1 GKPASRK
8 GGGFL
13 VGATIANSFKKQ
25 LGELMEQIAKTTTQ
39 YVRCIK
45 PNANKSAHEFDR
57 QMVVDQLRCAGVIA
71 AIRISR
77 AAFPNRLT
85 LVEFARRFDII
96 CPSKLRKAAPEVMV
110 LGLLEKLGITETSSQ
125 NAKFAIGKSKVYFSS
140 GLLQHLEDQR
150 SVVLRKQATIIQ
162 THMRGYVK
170 RKHFLA
176 MKVAAKVVQSIVRMF
191 FQHKRFRVMKRGTI
205 RMQSRVR
212 GMQAR
217 RRFRVTLAKDR
228 ARKLE
233 LKRATEAKAR
243 AAALK
248 AEEDKARAASEVLL
262 MSNQMDEEEP
272 VETSSE
278 GSDGDR
284 LSGGSQSVLASAAAR
299 VAEAEAAAVEA
310 QKAAMAA
317 LTHNRVIQAE
327 NEALRARMAAYVAEH
342 ADAELLR
349 ENERLKHQVLTLQ
362 SKLVRAQEVSL
373 ISAKVVDSRMTFR
386 EGRQFVEYK
395 LQIETNNRGTLF
407 VWHRYSTF
415 RNLATTL
422 QTKNGYRRKDIPD
435 LPNKQLFGHLSD
447 KIIQER
453 IEKLNQFLEAA
464 TNTDYL
470 QWGIRVDQDTCVYKR
485 RTRSSSGAERES
497 MRIDM
502 RESMVSTVASS
513 DAPSP
518 RGDSRQ
524 SFSSTLRESFMG
536 FGQRRK
542 QS

>member
-1 GKPASRK
+1 
-8 GGGFL
+8 
-13 VGATIANSFKKQ
+13 
-25 LGELMEQIAKTTTQ
+25 MEQIAKTTTQ

-243 AAALK
+243 AAAE
-248 AEEDKARAASEVLL
+248 AEAVARAASLKADQEKARLAAEGL
-262 MSNQMDEEEP
+262 TPIHMDEEP

-284 LSGGSQSVLASAAAR
+284 MSAASQSILASAAAR
-299 VAEAEAAAVEA
+299 VAEAEAAAMEA

-327 NEALRARMAAYVAEH
+327 NEALRAKMAAYVTEH

-373 ISAKVVDSRMTFR
+373 ITAKVVDSRITYR

-395 LQIETNNRGTLF
+395 LQIETNSRGTLY

-435 LPNKQLFGHLSD
+435 LPNKQLFGNFSE

-497 MRIDM
+497 MAGGP
-502 RESMVSTVASS
+502 RESI
-513 DAPSP
+513 APTMSMTD
-518 RGDSRQ
+518 DSRE
-524 SFSSTLRESFMG
+524 SISTRESFSIRQSLSQKFS
-536 FGQRRK
+536 FGK
-542 QS
+542 KASG

>member
-1 GKPASRK
+1 IPLSADQAADLRDAFAKGIYSQLFDWLVTRINRAICSTRNVKHHIGLLDIFGFESFDHNGFEQLCINYANEKLQQKFNSDIFKTVQTEYIAEGIPLELVSFEDNQPILDLIEGRMGIVDLLNETGLVANGTDAVFVSKVIAAAAGHKNFEKVRTNPMQFKILHYAGEVTYDGDRFLEKNKDTLPGNLLELLASSESSFIRDVFPDLASPKAKNGKPASRK

-243 AAALK
+243 A
-248 AEEDKARAASEVLL
+248 
-262 MSNQMDEEEP
+262 
-272 VETSSE
+272 
-278 GSDGDR
+278 
-284 LSGGSQSVLASAAAR
+284 
-299 VAEAEAAAVEA
+299 
-310 QKAAMAA
+310 
-317 LTHNRVIQAE
+317 
-327 NEALRARMAAYVAEH
+327 
-342 ADAELLR
+342 
-349 ENERLKHQVLTLQ
+349 
-362 SKLVRAQEVSL
+362 
-373 ISAKVVDSRMTFR
+373 
-386 EGRQFVEYK
+386 
-395 LQIETNNRGTLF
+395 
-407 VWHRYSTF
+407 
-415 RNLATTL
+415 
-422 QTKNGYRRKDIPD
+422 
-435 LPNKQLFGHLSD
+435 
-447 KIIQER
+447 
-453 IEKLNQFLEAA
+453 
-464 TNTDYL
+464 
-470 QWGIRVDQDTCVYKR
+470 
-485 RTRSSSGAERES
+485 
-497 MRIDM
+497 
-502 RESMVSTVASS
+502 
-513 DAPSP
+513 
-518 RGDSRQ
+518 
-524 SFSSTLRESFMG
+524 
-536 FGQRRK
+536 
-542 QS
+542 